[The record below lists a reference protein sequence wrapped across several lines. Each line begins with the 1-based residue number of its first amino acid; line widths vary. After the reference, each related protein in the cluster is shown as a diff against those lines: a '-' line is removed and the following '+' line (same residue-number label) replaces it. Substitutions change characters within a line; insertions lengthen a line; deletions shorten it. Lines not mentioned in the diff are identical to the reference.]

1 MPLNMRHVV
10 KALAFGLAALL
21 LGAVALLVFGYAV
34 FMVLWMHAPLL
45 MVVLTAGLLSIA
57 FLFGSL
63 FSAQATWRTLRAGV

>member
-1 MPLNMRHVV
+1 MGVRGIV
-10 KALAFGLAALL
+10 KALAFGLVALF

-45 MVVLTAGLLSIA
+45 MVALTAGLLSLG

-63 FSAQATWRTLRAGV
+63 FSARATWRTLRAGA

>member
-1 MPLNMRHVV
+1 MLLSMRHFV
-10 KALAFGLAALL
+10 KALAFGLVALF

-45 MVVLTAGLLSIA
+45 MVALTAGLLSLA

-63 FSAQATWRTLRAGV
+63 FSARAVWPTLRAGA